1 MRTALPHCR
10 EGWASAALSQDG
22 QTWPLLSSLGS
33 TRPTRPLAQGSPGRP
48 DSSRGLQGAHRPHHC
63 PAQVCRGPELRPLPP
78 PPARTCSGPVSG
90 GALLSSI
97 DPSFSRSTAGSQFKD
112 SSALETSGNGL
123 RPFLGPRNLQTTQ
136 ACTRDAAQ
144 LGTGRHWQGS
154 TQQWGT
160 GPELSPWRRRQGPVA
175 SGSRAVQP
183 PAHSGPH

>member
-1 MRTALPHCR
+1 MDRRGHC
-10 EGWASAALSQDG
+10 SAAWAPPDPRGPSPREAQDALTPAG
-22 QTWPLLSSLGS
+22 
-33 TRPTRPLAQGSPGRP
+33 A
-48 DSSRGLQGAHRPHHC
+48 SRELTAPRHC

-90 GALLSSI
+90 GALLSST

-123 RPFLGPRNLQTTQ
+123 RPFLGPHNLQTTQ
-136 ACTRDAAQ
+136 ACTWDAAQ
-144 LGTGRHWQGS
+144 LGTGRHRQGS

-160 GPELSPWRRRQGPVA
+160 GPELSPWRRRQGSVA